1 MKTRIFTLKTE
12 RQGYYDI
19 TRTVREAVRE
29 SGIQSGIAVVFCPHT
44 TGAITINENA
54 DPDVKH
60 DLTLGLDAAFPDRA
74 AFRHAEGNSDAHL
87 KCSTV
92 GASETIL
99 IEDGKLLLGIW
110 QGVYF
115 CEFDGP
121 RTRKYFVKIME
132 DRAKLMASSRAP
144 RPCTARRRS
153 CRVLRARVR

>member
-1 MKTRIFTLKTE
+1 MRTQIFTLKTE

-92 GASETIL
+92 GARP
-99 IEDGKLLLGIW
+99 
-110 QGVYF
+110 F
-115 CEFDGP
+115 
-121 RTRKYFVKIME
+121 
-132 DRAKLMASSRAP
+132 SSRTGSCCSVSGRASTSVSS
-144 RPCTARRRS
+144 TARA
-153 CRVLRARVR
+153 RASIL

>member
-1 MKTRIFTLKTE
+1 MKTQIFTLKTE

-60 DLTLGLDAAFPDRA
+60 DLT
-74 AFRHAEGNSDAHL
+74 NSDAHL

-132 DRAKLMASSRAP
+132 DRG
-144 RPCTARRRS
+144 
-153 CRVLRARVR
+153 

>member
-1 MKTRIFTLKTE
+1 MKTQIFSLKTE

-19 TRTVREAVRE
+19 TRTVRETVRE

-60 DLTLGLDAAFPDRA
+60 DLTLGLDAAFHDRA

-132 DRAKLMASSRAP
+132 DRG
-144 RPCTARRRS
+144 
-153 CRVLRARVR
+153 

>member
-1 MKTRIFTLKTE
+1 MKTQIFTLKTE

-60 DLTLGLDAAFPDRA
+60 DLTLGLDAEFPDRA

-121 RTRKYFVKIME
+121 RTRKYFVKIMD
-132 DRAKLMASSRAP
+132 DRG
-144 RPCTARRRS
+144 
-153 CRVLRARVR
+153 